1 VDAGVAALR
10 DAGLRVRGPCRSAP
24 VPPQQVDQAGPGPGD
39 GLSGFACWV
48 PLWFDR
54 SRRYWLEVLLPSMAD
69 AGTME
74 FRGADPLACILGV
87 LPAGFDGILRHR
99 RGEAGLWVRRELGD
113 MGELRG
119 TLQLTLA
126 RGAHAVYRSRCRS
139 MATWWA
145 SADALEH
152 RVSRARQLAVR
163 RRKKRVERARAALDK
178 WAQDRPGRGT
188 RTGPCPH

>member
-1 VDAGVAALR
+1 
-10 DAGLRVRGPCRSAP
+10 
-24 VPPQQVDQAGPGPGD
+24 
-39 GLSGFACWV
+39 
-48 PLWFDR
+48 
-54 SRRYWLEVLLPSMAD
+54 
-69 AGTME
+69 ME

-163 RRKKRVERARAALDK
+163 RRKKRVERARAALDSG
-178 WAQDRPGRGT
+178 P
-188 RTGPCPH
+188 RTGQTGPRNADGTLPPLGLPLGYRGPASSTLR